1 MFNFNNKKLLIKFN
15 YLKIKLIIIE
25 IFSIFIYNFY
35 SISIY
40 YNIFIRVLLIKIKK
54 MYLQFKFIIT

>member
-25 IFSIFIYNFY
+25 IFSIFIYKFY

-40 YNIFIRVLLIKIKK
+40 YNIFIRVLIKINK